1 MRRRKS
7 WKLEVINSQKWAVVG
22 CAEIF
27 RWGFPPATAAR
38 WHTGNLWLRTFGKR
52 PFSWHPII
60 SNYGGMY
67 LILLTNFQN
76 FLSISMLNEH
86 WGDMQEFANLV
97 EMYTQILIIKE
108 KLSSP
113 IEWSLSNGEKSR
125 NLFQK
130 CNCNRHKYKYFRPKR
145 KFEFRDFMAACSGK
159 FQMIHNFPIRKMKNG
174 GSNQVVLKLIKL
186 RKKRKQM
193 RLLNRLCYYKPNK
206 EVIKNRWGNLLLT
219 YKFIDWRKKSKW
231 GFSINYVI
239 TSPKRRLS
247 KTK

>member
-60 SNYGGMY
+60 SNHGGAGIWYCWPTFRTSYQYPCWMSIGATCKNLQNLARKCSLY
-67 LILLTNFQN
+67 TDHKEILSF
-76 FLSISMLNEH
+76 
-86 WGDMQEFANLV
+86 
-97 EMYTQILIIKE
+97 
-108 KLSSP
+108 P
-113 IEWSLSNGEKSR
+113 IEWSLSNGERSR

-145 KFEFRDFMAACSGK
+145 KF
-159 FQMIHNFPIRKMKNG
+159 
-174 GSNQVVLKLIKL
+174 
-186 RKKRKQM
+186 
-193 RLLNRLCYYKPNK
+193 
-206 EVIKNRWGNLLLT
+206 
-219 YKFIDWRKKSKW
+219 
-231 GFSINYVI
+231 
-239 TSPKRRLS
+239 
-247 KTK
+247 